1 MKKGIITL
9 LLSLVIPCTA
19 MVAAE
24 GEEMTRLTIE
34 HNDGTSTHMLL
45 TDSPVL
51 TFDGGDML
59 IKSENI
65 DMRVSRS
72 EISKMHFTKSTPTS
86 VENTFQNDYTVCYL
100 DGILTVSGENLT
112 DATVFD
118 TTGRQTNRFHATD
131 GVITADM
138 STCTPGIYIV
148 AISGHPSIKLLVK

>member
-9 LLSLVIPCTA
+9 LLSLVIPCAA
-19 MVAAE
+19 MAAE

-34 HNDGTSTHMLL
+34 HNNGTSTHMLL

-59 IKSENI
+59 VKSENI

-72 EISKMHFTKSTPTS
+72 EISKMHFTKATPTS
-86 VENTFQNDYTVCYL
+86 VENTFQNDYTICYL
-100 DGILTVSGENLT
+100 DGILTVSGENVT
-112 DATVFD
+112 EAAVFD
-118 TTGRQTNRFHATD
+118 TTGRQTDRFQATD

-138 STCTPGIYIV
+138 SAYTPGIYIV
-148 AISGHPSIKLLVK
+148 AITGHPSIKLLVK